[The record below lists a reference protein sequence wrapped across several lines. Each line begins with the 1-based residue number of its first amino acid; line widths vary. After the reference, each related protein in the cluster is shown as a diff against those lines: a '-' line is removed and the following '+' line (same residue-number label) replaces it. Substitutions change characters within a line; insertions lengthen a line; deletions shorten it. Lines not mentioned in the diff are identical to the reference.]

1 MTKRHIKPDNKTAK
15 RHILDVLRSMESVVS
30 PSEMSDMTGISH
42 NTVKGT
48 MNALAK
54 SGEIKKRSRGQY
66 YAPSESQ
73 ATEEQDVMY
82 GGGDGSSTP
91 ECSSHNDTGRKLRA
105 VPVWGGDAPSHT
117 DHMMHLD
124 ADLLTSTGI
133 SFDGTT
139 IIPIQGSQAEP
150 YLSHGQLALA
160 TPVDRIQGED
170 LYVYY
175 SWAQEAHLVAWM
187 DRCADTITLQ
197 TASRQNTYQ
206 PTGTQD
212 IWERDDGRKEKLRVV
227 GRVVGAVLPVG
238 RQRAQKQEL
247 VRMLMQQ

>member
-1 MTKRHIKPDNKTAK
+1 MSATTSNRAPTQEAILEAVEDAGGPLQPKEIVERTGLPTSSVQKTVRTMK
-15 RHILDVLRSMESVVS
+15 ENGLLVQPGYGLYDLPSRVEEDVRY
-30 PSEMSDMTGISH
+30 
-42 NTVKGT
+42 
-48 MNALAK
+48 NA
-54 SGEIKKRSRGQY
+54 
-66 YAPSESQ
+66 
-73 ATEEQDVMY
+73 
-82 GGGDGSSTP
+82 GDGSPTSDH
-91 ECSSHNDTGRKLRA
+91 SSHSSDRLRA
-105 VPVWGGDAPSHT
+105 VPVWGGQAPSHT

-124 ADLLTSTGI
+124 TALLTATGI

-175 SWAQEAHLVAWM
+175 SWAQQAHLVAWM

-206 PTGTQD
+206 PTGTQN

-247 VRMLMQQ
+247 VRMLMNQ